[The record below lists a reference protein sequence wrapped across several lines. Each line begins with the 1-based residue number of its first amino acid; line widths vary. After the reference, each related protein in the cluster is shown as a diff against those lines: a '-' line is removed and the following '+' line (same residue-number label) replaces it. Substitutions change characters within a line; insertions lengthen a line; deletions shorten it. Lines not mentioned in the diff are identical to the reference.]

1 MTGRPRSFCVE
12 LCPPLGHKSTQSAPL
27 TGLPLHLV
35 PTFNAGVSRTLA
47 PGTLQGVNCP
57 RCDHP
62 TSILE
67 TRKAD
72 GGASLRRRRE
82 CSSCGH
88 RFTTYERA
96 VPETLQV
103 IKRDGSRQPFDR
115 DKLLGSLNGATH
127 KRQLDPRKL
136 GVLVDRVEREVRAAG
151 GELSADRI
159 GRLCLDGLRKLD
171 RGAYLQFAGTL
182 PEGARELS

>member
-1 MTGRPRSFCVE
+1 M
-12 LCPPLGHKSTQSAPL
+12 
-27 TGLPLHLV
+27 
-35 PTFNAGVSRTLA
+35 
-47 PGTLQGVNCP
+47 NCP
-57 RCDHP
+57 RCESS

-72 GGASLRRRRE
+72 SGAALRRRRQ

-96 VPETLQV
+96 VPETLAV
-103 IKRDGSRQPFDR
+103 IKRDGHRQPFDR
-115 DKLLGSLNGATH
+115 DKLLGSLNRATH

-136 GVLVDRVEREVRAAG
+136 SLLVDGVERKVRDAG
-151 GELSADRI
+151 GELSAGRI
-159 GRLCLDGLRKLD
+159 GELCLEGLAKLD

-182 PEGARELS
+182 EKAPKELS